1 MKTTI
6 AKEPEPKHCIFGKVI
21 CDDKICTETSMVFR
35 PGDYCRENLKRKAL

>member
-6 AKEPEPKHCIFGKVI
+6 DKSQNIVSPRKKKCDR
-21 CDDKICTETSMVFR
+21 DDKICTETSMVFR